1 MGKQTSRQRLASGV
15 KEGLRGPREAV
26 TPGRQDSL
34 RDAEDKL
41 TRCRGWEQKMD
52 GNQNRKN

>member
-1 MGKQTSRQRLASGV
+1 MASGV

-41 TRCRGWEQKMD
+41 TRCREWEQKMD